1 MIPLSVPN
9 LIGKELKYL
18 KKCVDT
24 EFVSSVGSF
33 VTRFERKISNY
44 TKSKYA
50 MAYPILEQVL
60 HLALRVINC
69 KKDNEVIVPTITFAA
84 TINPIIYEK
93 ARPIFMDCDEYFN
106 LDISKTL
113 NFLRKNT
120 FKKSLHLIKKRK
132 IKL

>member
-50 MAYPILEQVL
+50 VACNSGTSSL

-69 KKDNEVIVPTITFAA
+69 KKDNG
-84 TINPIIYEK
+84 
-93 ARPIFMDCDEYFN
+93 
-106 LDISKTL
+106 LL
-113 NFLRKNT
+113 FLQ
-120 FKKSLHLIKKRK
+120 SHLQQQ
-132 IKL
+132 